1 MRPFRLAAIVMAAV
15 LGAGCLVNIEKTADP
30 GPAFAKARAEAARV
44 QGRPGPAGHVHVL
57 VWDRAEGQLVQVSLP
72 MWIVRKAA
80 KDGDLDLDDAS
91 GTAGKVRPHLK
102 LDEIQKAPLG
112 TLVEVEEEDG
122 AQVLVWLS

>member
-80 KDGDLDLDDAS
+80 KDGDLDLDDAT
-91 GTAGKVRPHLK
+91 GTAGRVRPHLT